1 MHLSWLGQTCV
12 KLQTKFQDEDVAV
25 LIDAYKPDKAPPAGG
40 FPRNFSPTIALFSN
54 SETNAATVGQNA
66 FVLSTLG
73 EVELKE
79 VMVTTWPAE
88 STIIFKINAEG
99 MAVVHLGRLTKKPN
113 VEDLEKIG
121 HVDILLVPVGDGQN
135 YLNAEDAA
143 AIVTTLEPRMV
154 VPIAYHCDTDP
165 TAKPVTE
172 FIKEMGLKPDVTDK
186 KIIVKKKDL
195 PQEETKLMILEKS

>member
-1 MHLSWLGQTCV
+1 MHITWLGQTCV
-12 KLQTKFQDEDVAV
+12 KLQTKYQDEDVTV
-25 LIDAYKPDKAPPAGG
+25 LIDAYRPDKGE

-54 SETNAATVGQNA
+54 GDKDAATVGQA

-88 STIIFKINAEG
+88 NTIIFKINAEG
-99 MAVVHLGRLTKKPN
+99 MALVHLGRLAKKPS

-121 HVDILLVPVGDGQN
+121 HVDILVVPVGGGSLLD
-135 YLNAEDAA
+135 AEDAA

-165 TAKPVTE
+165 NAKPVAE
-172 FIKEMGLKPDVTDK
+172 FIKEMGLKPDTTDK